1 MIWKARE
8 IDLSQ
13 IQVGSSVSFD
23 VYVDTTLVERF
34 ASLSGDYSPL
44 HLDVKYARQ
53 SGYDQCVVHGMLMAS
68 YFSAIVGMFLPGK
81 SALLISQEIEYIY
94 PVPVN
99 NTLTVSGKVKKCRPA
114 LSLLV
119 INMMVIWGGLVV
131 VRGEI
136 CAKARKTT

>member
-68 YFSAIVGMFLPGK
+68 YFSAIVGSWAQFIQKRG
-81 SALLISQEIEYIY
+81 SIHTAVSCIDR
-94 PVPVN
+94 PVP
-99 NTLTVSGKVKKCRPA
+99 SFGKT
-114 LSLLV
+114 SD
-119 INMMVIWGGLVV
+119 
-131 VRGEI
+131 
-136 CAKARKTT
+136 